1 MGKGNFFLWLLNLS
15 CLYCHFNTI
24 FCWYMQVPGI
34 LFTPICPHS
43 LSFRPLILPE
53 YVTLRVQVPFNSRG
67 QAWASFD
74 GKDRIQLGPG
84 DALICS
90 VSPWPLPTA
99 CLMNSTTDFL
109 RSIHEGLHW
118 NLRKSQSFEGPYVWS
133 LQLTSC
139 EVSMR
144 ICHCNLRDN
153 GCFDVPSARLF

>member
-1 MGKGNFFLWLLNLS
+1 M
-15 CLYCHFNTI
+15 

-74 GKDRIQLGPG
+74 GKGRIQLGPG

-90 VSPWPLPTA
+90 ISPWPVPTA
-99 CLMNSTTDFL
+99 CLADSTTDFL

-118 NLRKSQSFEGPYVWS
+118 NLRKSQSFDGPSAWS
-133 LQLTSC
+133 LKFVQQYGAGVEMANGLVCACKRDASQ
-139 EVSMR
+139 SR
-144 ICHCNLRDN
+144 KKKCNR
-153 GCFDVPSARLF
+153 CM